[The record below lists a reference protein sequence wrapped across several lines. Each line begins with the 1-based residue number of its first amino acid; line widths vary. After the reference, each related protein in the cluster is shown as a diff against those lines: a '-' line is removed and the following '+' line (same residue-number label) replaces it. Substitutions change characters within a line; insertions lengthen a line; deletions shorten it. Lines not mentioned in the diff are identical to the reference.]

1 MDAKKERNMEI
12 GLVALAP
19 AGEIAMLVRALFGL
33 VILCSAVPVILGM
46 WTSRARSESDDS
58 PDLDALWKRYKRG
71 EISWDDYL
79 RVEVEGTRGLAGI
92 KEGPSGDLT
101 PDDAVS

>member
-1 MDAKKERNMEI
+1 MDAKKERNMEF

-19 AGEIAMLVRALFGL
+19 AGEIAMLVRAVFGL

-71 EISWDDYL
+71 EISWDDCL
-79 RVEVEGTRGLAGI
+79 RVEGTRGLAGM
-92 KEGPSGDLT
+92 KESPSGDLT